1 MCDGI
6 LVGMLFGA
14 VVGAVVVQT
23 CKPARDAIEKGKQ
36 KLKEKVANL

>member
-6 LVGMLFGA
+6 LVGMIMGA

-36 KLKEKVANL
+36 KFKEKVAKL